1 MAEADLWSYLTTA
14 VSEPNCA
21 RCHWETASA
30 PTQIERGWLKSDK
43 VSHTLFSYKWYSLL
57 WAAAVQFH
65 GQWAMVI
72 WLHAYD
78 NQQNPAGFWKY
89 ATKNHW
95 FIALIIVKSI
105 FSPVKSPV
113 FSHGIHISGTKS
125 RHAWDPNQL
134 PGRHGA
140 WHSTLVNLVFKK
152 LQQDIDDI
160 DFYWFLLLIGSQTV
174 QDSRTTDAVS
184 GSLIFHESFWAR
196 ASQWHR
202 CAWPAVSN
210 CHPICVASEP
220 WDLK

>member
-95 FIALIIVKSI
+95 FISLIIVKSI

-113 FSHGIHISGTKS
+113 FSHGIHMFGTKS

-140 WHSTLVNLVFKK
+140 WHK
-152 LQQDIDDI
+152 DIDDI

-184 GSLIFHESFWAR
+184 GSLIFHESFWER
-196 ASQWHR
+196 PNGTGVTR
-202 CAWPAVSN
+202 CQQPSYLRCIWAMG
-210 CHPICVASEP
+210 P

>member
-95 FIALIIVKSI
+95 FISLIIVKSI

-113 FSHGIHISGTKS
+113 FSHGIHMFGTKS

-140 WHSTLVNLVFKK
+140 WHK
-152 LQQDIDDI
+152 DIDDI
-160 DFYWFLLLIGSQTV
+160 DFYWFLLIFIVDRFTNS
-174 QDSRTTDAVS
+174 S
-184 GSLIFHESFWAR
+184 GFKNNWCSFRISHFSWIFLR

-202 CAWPAVSN
+202 CDPLSATILSALHLSHGTMGPEVTWTRPS
-210 CHPICVASEP
+210 P
-220 WDLK
+220 